1 MKMIA
6 ATKMNRALKA
16 VEIARGYYDCS
27 AKSLEDLNNEIPRD
41 QTVYVVC
48 SSDRGLCGGVHGSLS
63 KFSKKL
69 IGSSSKQS
77 DDPKMAHLVTL
88 GDKVKNQLSK
98 GYSNIIIKSFNQIGR
113 SIPTFKDSMV
123 IASTLEKEI
132 NDKSISLIFNKFKS
146 ALASETS
153 RILIPWMNIDNLK
166 KRFLSY
172 EFDDEVIQDYYNFY
186 FCNAIFISMM
196 ESHVSEMSSRRMSMD
211 NATKNASEIVNRL
224 TLKYNR
230 TRQAVITNELVD
242 IITGA
247 SAL

>member
-16 VEIARGYYDCS
+16 MEVARNYYDCS
-27 AKSLEDLNNEIPRD
+27 RKSFTNFSPDAEERIIH
-41 QTVYVVC
+41 VIC
-48 SSDRGLCGGVHGSLS
+48 SSDRGLCGGVHSSLA
-63 KFSKKL
+63 KYTRKL
-69 IGSSSKQS
+69 VDKRR
-77 DDPKMAHLVTL
+77 DPNTTHVITL

-98 GYSNIIIKSFNQIGR
+98 SYSANILRNINQIGK
-113 SIPTFKDSMV
+113 SIPTFNDSENV
-123 IASTLEKEI
+123 ASTLFLEKERE
-132 NDKSISLIFNKFKS
+132 NASISLIFNKFKS
-146 ALASETS
+146 ALAFETS
-153 RILIPWMNIDNLK
+153 QIMIPKMSLDDLK
-166 KRFLSY
+166 KAFLSY
-172 EFDDEVIQDYYNFY
+172 EFEEDVIQDFY
-186 FCNAIFISMM
+186 LFYLCNTVFISMM
-196 ESHVSEMSSRRMSMD
+196 ESHTSEMSSRRMSMD